1 MTDLLWRVY
10 MACGIKYFALLIL
23 SFLVVSGC
31 LLRACLA
38 PGALTRRTALLL
50 ALIPLSIGIGVT
62 LKGYLSVLQAANVI
76 LITPEEIEAGS
87 AESRVST
94 YFGAA
99 LAAPLV
105 LLALAATAT
114 RRAPVR
120 RDEPKE
126 AVDGEGE

>member
-1 MTDLLWRVY
+1 MTDLLWHVY

-23 SFLVVSGC
+23 AFLVVSGC
-31 LLRACLA
+31 LLRACLS
-38 PGALTRRTALLL
+38 PGTLTRRTALLL
-50 ALIPLSIGIGVT
+50 SLVPLAVGIAVTLDGYLFMLRTVSGIG
-62 LKGYLSVLQAANVI
+62 G
-76 LITPEEIEAGS
+76 TPEEIAAGY

-114 RRAPVR
+114 RGAPVCP
-120 RDEPKE
+120 DEPKE
-126 AVDGEGE
+126 AVDGEGG